1 MADNNDFRISSFG
14 TDKRKSI
21 QTLKSTLNFLED
33 KINSAKEELQLPL
46 SSMNKKNQML
56 LNIDEK

>member
-1 MADNNDFRISSFG
+1 MTEPNDFRISSLG
-14 TDKRKSI
+14 GEKRKSM
-21 QTLKSTLNFLED
+21 QTLKSTLDFLED

-46 SSMNKKNQML
+46 SSAAKKNQML